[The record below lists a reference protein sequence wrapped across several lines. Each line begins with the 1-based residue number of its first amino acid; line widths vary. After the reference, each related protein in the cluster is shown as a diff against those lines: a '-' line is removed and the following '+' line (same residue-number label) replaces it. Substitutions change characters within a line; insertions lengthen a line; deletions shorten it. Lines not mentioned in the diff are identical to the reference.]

1 MENKPEN
8 EVVAFKDKAL
18 EEFDDPIVECRHCG
32 NHPCFGIEME
42 PFLITIVDTYS
53 DCKTNKQ
60 LRFMMYSAAT
70 KHIHG
75 PGLGKGVRKKLP
87 NCVSDLIRS
96 MSPSDIYTGYIE
108 SNDDKK

>member
-1 MENKPEN
+1 MENKAEN
-8 EVVAFKDKAL
+8 EVVDLVDKAV
-18 EEFDDPIVECRHCG
+18 EDFDDPIVECRHCG

-42 PFLITIVDTYS
+42 PLLISIVDTYS
-53 DCKTNKQ
+53 DWKSNKQ
-60 LRFMMYSAAT
+60 VRFLMYSAAT

-96 MSPSDIYTGYIE
+96 MSPSDNYTGYIE
-108 SNDDKK
+108 SNEDKN